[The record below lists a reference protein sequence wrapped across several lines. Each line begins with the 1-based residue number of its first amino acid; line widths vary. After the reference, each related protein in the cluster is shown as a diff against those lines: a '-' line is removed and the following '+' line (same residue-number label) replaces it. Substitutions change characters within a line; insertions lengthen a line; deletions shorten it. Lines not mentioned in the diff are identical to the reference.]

1 MTRGVKFSQNG
12 GDIICGWSLIFF
24 SLGPNAL
31 KTHFFGFVYKML
43 FMFIEFNFFSQ
54 LSYSQVQYG
63 QTLVLNE
70 TEEEGIKCL
79 CMYL

>member
-1 MTRGVKFSQNG
+1 M
-12 GDIICGWSLIFF
+12 
-24 SLGPNAL
+24 NAL

-63 QTLVLNE
+63 QILVLNE